1 MTRGTGPDKPARAG
15 VETAGPAGPWG
26 PLTHGTLGRAGPA
39 SGEVWTQKPPEDSLG
54 SSCLGGSRAEWP
66 QTGSGGWG
74 AIQHTRGS
82 PRWVPGLHV
91 LGLRAPGLR
100 VPGPHGARE
109 PFSFQSR
116 RPPGSGHQP
125 RGAEPSQT
133 MSRPPL
139 AARMGCHPVCQASG
153 GTRDARPPG
162 DPWRW
167 ARARCLTPGSLG
179 RHPPPRGDPGR
190 EVGLPEAL
198 PPTPS
203 HPPRTSRS
211 LAPRAAG
218 SATVSEHHPRALR
231 S

>member
-1 MTRGTGPDKPARAG
+1 MPRPAASRNGFQETPWLGRATRSWTLGTDVTRGTGPDKPARAG

-91 LGLRAPGLR
+91 LGLRVPGLR

-109 PFSFQSR
+109 PFSFQPR

-125 RGAEPSQT
+125 RGAEPL
-133 MSRPPL
+133 RPCPDPL
-139 AARMGCHPVCQASG
+139 SLPKWAVTLS
-153 GTRDARPPG
+153 ARPLGGLGMPG
-162 DPWRW
+162 PPG
-167 ARARCLTPGSLG
+167 TPGG
-179 RHPPPRGDPGR
+179 GPG
-190 EVGLPEAL
+190 PDA
-198 PPTPS
+198 
-203 HPPRTSRS
+203 
-211 LAPRAAG
+211 
-218 SATVSEHHPRALR
+218 
-231 S
+231 